1 MFIEVK
7 GRPKEV
13 VIQKLTKRN
22 EWIDIGSY
30 RDNEGFDYYKARALL
45 EFKQGISEVHYR
57 LLIRGK
63 KSKRELQVL
72 SSRAFDFYDVLAS
85 MAHNKQIYLS
95 YMSPTK
101 GNIMFANNENPH
113 ALHASDLHNMI
124 MAGNG
129 IQKAYFRPPSEAD
142 GLLDT
147 YDITFVD
154 GTTGT
159 FSVLH
164 T

>member
-22 EWIDIGSY
+22 EWMDVGSY
-30 RDNEGFDYYKARALL
+30 RDNGGLDYWKVRDLL
-45 EFKQGISEVHYR
+45 EFKQGTSDVHYR
-57 LLIRGK
+57 LIIRGK

-72 SSRAFDFYDVLAS
+72 SSRAFDFYDVLAQ
-85 MAHNKQIYLS
+85 MARDKQIYLS
-95 YMSPTK
+95 YMSSTK
-101 GNIMFANNENPH
+101 RNIMFANNENPH
-113 ALHASDLHNMI
+113 TLHAADLHNMI
-124 MAGNG
+124 LSGNG
-129 IQKAYFRPPSEAD
+129 IEKSYFRPTSETD
-142 GLLDT
+142 GYLDT
-147 YDITFVD
+147 YDVTFVD

-164 T
+164 S